1 MEIFINGNTPSSKN
15 SQQWTGRYL
24 IKSKATQ
31 QYIKDSKQEYLDNTN
46 KFLKMLEGVDKPYK
60 IEFTFIR
67 KSKHRFDYINAAQ
80 IVQDLMVKYDWLE
93 DDNMMEMKP
102 FFGDYKYDKENPG
115 TIIKI
120 IK

>member
-1 MEIFINGNTPSSKN
+1 MEIFISGNTPSSKN

-31 QYIKDSKQEYLDNTN
+31 QYIKASKQEYLDNTD
-46 KFLKMLEGVDKPYK
+46 KFLKMVEGLDKPYNV
-60 IEFTFIR
+60 EFTFIR

-80 IVQDLMVKYDWLE
+80 IVQDLMVKYDWID

-102 FFGDYKYDKENPG
+102 FFADYKYDKENPG